1 MTQRTKWAAAIC
13 TLLMSAAPVM
23 ADMTVTM
30 SRGPGNGPGGEF
42 YATYSGFSPAPIS
55 LGGLAGAFETFCIE
69 MNEYINF
76 HSTYY
81 VQLNDEAD
89 AGGKGGGTPDP
100 LDSRT
105 AYLYEQFITGQ
116 LAGYDYGNAT
126 LRKASADALQD
137 IFWYLENE
145 QSWKASWTSGT
156 LQYMFYQDA
165 VANHMPG
172 DIGNVMV
179 MNMYTNSDYTGR
191 AQDQLVYFGERVPA
205 PGAAMLAMAGMA
217 FIGRI
222 RRRTA

>member
-1 MTQRTKWAAAIC
+1 MTQGKKLAVAIC
-13 TLLMSAAPVM
+13 ILLMGAAPVL

-55 LGGLAGAFETFCIE
+55 LGGLIGAFETFCIE
-69 MNEYINF
+69 KNEYINF

-81 VQLNDEAD
+81 IAINDEAD

-116 LAGYDYGNAT
+116 LTGYNYTNTT
-126 LRKASADALQD
+126 LRKGSADALQD

-145 QSWKASWTSGT
+145 QDWNATWTSGT
-156 LQYMFYQDA
+156 LQYAFYQDA
-165 VANHMPG
+165 VANHTPG
-172 DIGNVMV
+172 DIGNVHV
-179 MNMYTNSDYTGR
+179 MNMYKNSDLTGR
-191 AQDQLVYFGERVPA
+191 AQDQLVYFGEPVPA
-205 PGAAMLAMAGMA
+205 PGAAVLAMVGMA
-217 FIGRI
+217 FVGRI
-222 RRRTA
+222 RRRTV